1 MLVNWQVLKKHVCL
15 HDSINIQ
22 LKTYVLSQAIATQ
35 SMDIPSPD
43 QRLFQA
49 AQAKGIAAKRCSSI
63 PGSEKKPGALWW
75 NLWTWKNDW
84 QRDSHGYSFLWSWPI
99 PIRSM
104 DQWMLSLDHIKDCS
118 TNHKLYRRSRG
129 GWIAAP
135 VGSALPRCLHPGW
148 RLGASHTI
156 LVDRKPMENGA
167 MCRSL

>member
-63 PGSEKKPGALWW
+63 PGSEKKTRCP
-75 NLWTWKNDW
+75 
-84 QRDSHGYSFLWSWPI
+84 
-99 PIRSM
+99 M
-104 DQWMLSLDHIKDCS
+104 V
-118 TNHKLYRRSRG
+118 KL
-129 GWIAAP
+129 
-135 VGSALPRCLHPGW
+135 VNM
-148 RLGASHTI
+148 
-156 LVDRKPMENGA
+156 KK
-167 MCRSL
+167 